1 MNPRLY
7 KLIDEL
13 TGEEQAFL
21 ETVVELLVDRRRLSA
36 ISEPVAL
43 ESLIEALGPGDQSNA
58 GRSGGAGKRSV
69 LELRGLGKDLW
80 RDVDVA
86 EYLNRERDSWHGLV
100 LCQEDIR

>member
-13 TGEEQAFL
+13 TDEEQALLEVVAGFL
-21 ETVVELLVDRRRLSA
+21 VGRRHSSTIGDPVEL
-36 ISEPVAL
+36 EPWI
-43 ESLIEALGPGDQSNA
+43 ESLKTGHQSSSE
-58 GRSGGAGKRSV
+58 GSGKRSV

-86 EYLNRERDSWHGLV
+86 EYLNRERDSWHG
-100 LCQEDIR
+100 

>member
-13 TGEEQAFL
+13 TDEEQALLEAVAGFL
-21 ETVVELLVDRRRLSA
+21 VSRRHSSTIGDPVVELESW
-36 ISEPVAL
+36 I
-43 ESLIEALGPGDQSNA
+43 ESLKTGDQLNSN
-58 GRSGGAGKRSV
+58 RSGKRSV

-86 EYLNRERDSWHGLV
+86 EYLNRERDSWHG
-100 LCQEDIR
+100 